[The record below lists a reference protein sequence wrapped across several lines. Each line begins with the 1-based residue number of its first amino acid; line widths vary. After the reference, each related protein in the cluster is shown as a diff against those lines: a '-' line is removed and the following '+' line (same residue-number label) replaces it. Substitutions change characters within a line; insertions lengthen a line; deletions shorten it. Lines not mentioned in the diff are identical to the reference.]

1 MLRILNVLAIVVLV
15 GSAVYA
21 YSIKYA
27 TLYQAER
34 MVKLKHELQNEKDSL
49 AVLRAEWAHVA
60 NPVRIETLA
69 DQHLGGQV
77 MLLSQIATL
86 ATLPDKAARGDE
98 IGAKMHDLGLSD
110 PTATPSSAAKTTTPT
125 DSKDA
130 AKEPPKSAVKSAK
143 PVAVAHKDATAPKP
157 ALKTPKIAPAASKP
171 ER

>member
-27 TLYQAER
+27 SLYQAER
-34 MVKLKHELQNEKDSL
+34 MVKLKHELQNEKDAL

-77 MLLSQIATL
+77 MQLSQIATL
-86 ATLPDKAARGDE
+86 ATLPDRAARGDE
-98 IGAKMHDLGLSD
+98 IGAKMKDLGL
-110 PTATPSSAAKTTTPT
+110 PVEATATPSDTAKATAPAADKESPKPTVAQKTSA
-125 DSKDA
+125 
-130 AKEPPKSAVKSAK
+130 
-143 PVAVAHKDATAPKP
+143 APKP
-157 ALKTPKIAPAASKP
+157 APKTPLSARAAPKA

>member
-27 TLYQAER
+27 TLYQSER
-34 MVKLKHELQNEKDSL
+34 MVKMKHELQNEKDAL

-77 MLLSQIATL
+77 MQLSQIATL

-98 IGAKMHDLGLSD
+98 IGAKMKDLGLSEA
-110 PTATPSSAAKTTTPT
+110 TAAPS
-125 DSKDA
+125 DA
-130 AKEPPKSAVKSAK
+130 PKNSAKESPK
-143 PVAVAHKDATAPKP
+143 PVAVLHKTAGAPKP
-157 ALKTPKIAPAASKP
+157 KT

>member
-1 MLRILNVLAIVVLV
+1 MLRILNVLAIMVLV

-27 TLYQAER
+27 SLYQAER
-34 MVKLKHELQNEKDSL
+34 MVKLKHELQNEKDAL

-77 MLLSQIATL
+77 MQLSQIATL

-98 IGAKMHDLGLSD
+98 IGAKMQDLGISE
-110 PTATPSSAAKTTTPT
+110 PSATPSNGAKAATP
-125 DSKDA
+125 A
-130 AKEPPKSAVKSAK
+130 APRESPK
-143 PVAVAHKDATAPKP
+143 PVAAHGSVAPKP
-157 ALKTPKIAPAASKP
+157 APKTPTSAPVAPKA